1 MAQDYRGLFQPWE
14 LAIATKLVREFRAT
28 SHALQHDEID
38 DLLQEVLLHW
48 YHARGSHDPQGKAS
62 IRTYMARVVRNKLID
77 LLRERESDKQIV
89 NILTVPTEFTHEGEP
104 GRDTDEAD
112 VDLPEP
118 GDTREHRNAEQSL
131 HLDLARALAHLTPR
145 QRELCR
151 LLLEQDL
158 TMVEASHRLG
168 VPRGTLYEE
177 LKHIRAT
184 FEALGLDVYLR

>member
-1 MAQDYRGLFQPWE
+1 VAQDYRGLFQPWE
-14 LAIATKLVREFRAT
+14 IAIATKLVREFRAT
-28 SHALQHDEID
+28 SQALQHDEVE

-48 YHARGSHDPQGKAS
+48 YRARGSHDPQGKAS

-77 LLRERESDKQIV
+77 LIRERESDKQIV
-89 NILTVPTEFTHEGEP
+89 NILTVPTEYGHEGEP
-104 GRDTDEAD
+104 GSAADEAEA
-112 VDLPEP
+112 DLPEP
-118 GDTREHRNAEQSL
+118 GDAREQRDAEQSL

-158 TMVEASHRLG
+158 TMVEASQRLG

-184 FEALGLDVYLR
+184 FKALGLEGYLR

>member
-1 MAQDYRGLFQPWE
+1 MAQSYRGLFQAWE
-14 LAIATKLVREFRAT
+14 FAIATKLVREFLAT
-28 SHALQHDEID
+28 SQALQYDELD
-38 DLLQEVLLHW
+38 DLLQEVLFHW
-48 YHARGSHDPQGKAS
+48 YHARASHDPQGKAS

-77 LLRERESDKQIV
+77 LVRERQSDKQIV
-89 NILTVPTEFTHEGEP
+89 NSLTVPTGFTLEGEP
-104 GRDTDEAD
+104 ERDTDGSE

-118 GDTREHRNAEQSL
+118 GDTRELRDAEQSL

-158 TMVEASHRLG
+158 TMVEASKRLG

-177 LKHIRAT
+177 LKHIRT
-184 FEALGLDVYLR
+184 IFEKLGLDAYLR